1 MTEGKVFDRIRGALY
16 GVAVGD
22 ALGGPLEFMSA
33 DAIEKQHGRVTEMI
47 GGGWLHLDPGE
58 VTDDTQMTM
67 AVARGIAKNPKNP
80 IPHIGK
86 NFIDWYESAPK
97 DIGGTC
103 AEAITKA
110 MHSGAKTARDWERV
124 GARVAL
130 ILCGANAGN
139 GALIRTIY
147 PAVYYADPV
156 KRENMVKAIG
166 RMTHDNVM
174 SDDICVDYADSVYAA
189 IFSVNPQLSINKRHY
204 KQGASP
210 SGYVVDTWS
219 NVIEAVLETQS
230 FEEAVVEAVNRGG
243 DADTIGA
250 ITGGLAGAYYG
261 YKAIPKRW
269 IKSLDAKLRSEL
281 DRLAVRAYEANED
294 YWKEEMK
301 NV

>member
-33 DAIEKQHGRVTEMI
+33 DAIQKQHGRVTEMI
-47 GGGWLHLDPGE
+47 GGGWLYLEPGE

-67 AVARGIAKNPKNP
+67 AVARGIAKNPENP
-80 IPHIGK
+80 IPNIGR
-86 NFIDWYESAPK
+86 NFIDWYESGPK
-97 DIGGTC
+97 DVGGCC
-103 AEAITKA
+103 ATAITKA
-110 MHSGAKTARDWERV
+110 MQIGAKTARDWERV

-130 ILCGANAGN
+130 IRCGANAGN
-139 GALIRTIY
+139 GALMRTIY

-174 SDDICVDYADSVYAA
+174 SDDICTDYSDAVYAA
-189 IFSVNPQLSINKRHY
+189 IFSVRPQISINKRHY
-204 KQGASP
+204 KADAAP

-219 NVIEAVLETQS
+219 NVIEAVLETET

-261 YKAIPKRW
+261 FSNIPERW
-269 IKSLDAKLRSEL
+269 IAHLDEDLKKEL
-281 DRLAVRAYEANED
+281 DKLAELAYEANAA
-294 YWKEEMK
+294 YWKE
-301 NV
+301 